1 MARNAESTTSP
12 AVVLAASAVVVASL
26 YLAREVL
33 IPLALA
39 VLLSFILGPVVV
51 RLQRL
56 GLGRIVATVLVVI
69 ATFCLVGLLIYM
81 VTDQLVD
88 LANSLPQYRAN
99 IQKRVAALSLDGPAK
114 GPVGRAMEQIKQLGH
129 ELTTTQPASTAGPVP
144 VRVVPGEPNLV
155 QVLRSSLGPVL
166 QQLGLAGIVLVFVV
180 FILVQQEDLR
190 DRLLRLIGQGR
201 IHLSTQALD
210 EAAARVSRYL
220 VAQSIVNGSYGLAI
234 GVGLYFIGIPNAV
247 LWGLLAAVL
256 RFVPYLGP
264 WIAASLPLAVALAT
278 FSDWRHFL
286 LAAGLFVVI
295 ELLSN
300 NFMEPWLYG
309 SSTGMSN
316 LAILVAAVFWT
327 WLWGP
332 VGLVLSTP
340 LTVCL
345 AVVGKYVPQLQFI
358 NVMLSDEEVLAAPVR
373 LYQRLLAMDEVEA
386 GEQVEQ
392 HLQDKSLQQLYDQ
405 VMLPALA
412 LEEQDRHRG
421 RLEDWRRDSVLATLA
436 GLVNEAA
443 QASADKTSTP
453 PAKPAQ
459 PQRILVLPAHDEADE
474 VAADMLARLLERC
487 GHEVQ
492 TLSVARLASEMVQF
506 VEQYRPQIVCIS
518 ALPPAALPSVR
529 YLYKRLRQRLGEARL
544 LVGLWTASDEPKR
557 LQSRLEIGQ
566 EPVVVSLGEAM
577 AQISHWAPLG

>member
-88 LANSLPQYRAN
+88 LANNLPQYRAN
-99 IQKRVAALSLDGPAK
+99 IQKRVAALSLDGPAR

-155 QVLRSSLGPVL
+155 QLLRSSLGPVL

-201 IHLSTQALD
+201 IHLTTQALD
-210 EAAARVSRYL
+210 EAASRVSRYL

-234 GVGLYFIGIPNAV
+234 GVGLYFIGIPNAA

-345 AVVGKYVPQLQFI
+345 AVVGKYVPHLQFI
-358 NVMLSDEEVLAAPVR
+358 NVMLSDEEVLAPPVR

-386 GEQVEQ
+386 DEQVEQ
-392 HLQDKSLQQLYDQ
+392 HLQDKSLEQLYDQ

-421 RLEDWRRDSVLATLA
+421 RLEDWRRASVLATLA

-443 QASADKTSTP
+443 QASADKTTAP